1 MTRPV
6 VREGSPLGPQRLT
19 ALSSPEA
26 RSERGSVRACV
37 SVDSG
42 CLGVGSSGRDP
53 PAWAGLLAVDARA
66 FTDRFGLLL
75 RDGAEVLQRVRDGAG
90 GGFGGGRCVGV
101 VRGPG
106 VGDELARVGL
116 RRPVIT
122 EGLTPAQQR
131 VAELVAAGMSN
142 REIAA
147 TLYMRVRSVEAH
159 LTKAYRE
166 LDVRSRSELVA
177 ALAASNDT
185 GKPESAALT
194 SEPT

>member
-1 MTRPV
+1 M
-6 VREGSPLGPQRLT
+6 
-19 ALSSPEA
+19 
-26 RSERGSVRACV
+26 
-37 SVDSG
+37 
-42 CLGVGSSGRDP
+42 
-53 PAWAGLLAVDARA
+53 
-66 FTDRFGLLL
+66 
-75 RDGAEVLQRVRDGAG
+75 RDGAA

-101 VRGPG
+101 VSGPG

-147 TLYMRVRSVEAH
+147 TLYMSVRSVEAH

-166 LDVRSRSELVA
+166 LDVRSRSQLVA

-185 GKPESAALT
+185 GKPESSPLT